1 MHRFS
6 QVPAMPDFT
15 DTLIACQQMSL
26 LGADPAG
33 AVEQAQSDFSLV
45 GVAAHLAQLCAE
57 MLEHGHPATL
67 AAAEDGT
74 SAKLIWRLPGA
85 NHPRDR
91 YALAIEVAAGGA
103 TARFVGP
110 ARSTAADPADP
121 QFQSRRSATLERD
134 LHRMGTHLARSPLT
148 TP

>member
-1 MHRFS
+1 MHRLS
-6 QVPAMPDFT
+6 QAPAMPDFT

-45 GVAAHLAQLCAE
+45 GVAAYQAQLCGE

-74 SAKLIWRLPGA
+74 SAKLSWRLPGA
-85 NHPRDR
+85 SHPRDR
-91 YALAIEVAAGGA
+91 YTLGIEVAAGGA
-103 TARFVGP
+103 TARLVGP
-110 ARSTAADPADP
+110 ARSTALILQTRNFNPHAL
-121 QFQSRRSATLERD
+121 QRWSATFVEWALTSRE
-134 LHRMGTHLARSPLT
+134 AR
-148 TP
+148 